1 MNKLVEVV
9 FLKGL
14 ITFLRGA
21 FVGGTMTVPGVS
33 GGTMAIIIGVYEKLL
48 YSINNI
54 RRNPKESIK
63 FLIGF
68 SAGGIVGF
76 LLLARLVT
84 SLIDNNTTG
93 AFMRFLFSGIVLGG
107 IPLLV
112 KKSGM
117 KKITLG
123 NVSFMLLGATVVIA
137 LSLLPEGSFLSDN
150 FLMNIILRFIGGV
163 IVAIALILPG
173 ISAIHML
180 YVLGLYSEVLELVYS
195 FKFLELIPL
204 AAGGIIGILLTAKGI
219 EKLIE
224 KYTLSIYMV
233 IIGFVAGSLVS
244 LLKGVMVEN
253 VLAYFMFIPGFLIM
267 HFVSKRVEE

>member
-173 ISAIHML
+173 ISATHML